1 MRSASGGDSAAFEEL
16 VLRNAD
22 RLYMTLRRFGLD
34 DGEAQE
40 AAQETFLRAWR
51 SLGRFE
57 ERAKFSTWLYRIAFN
72 EAHRL
77 LARRPA
83 AGALVSTED
92 RPLDDL
98 TDGAAG
104 PAARAEQGELRSALL
119 EALRELPESLRAPVV
134 LRDVEGL
141 STQEAASVL
150 DLGEAAFKS
159 RLHRG
164 RMALRSL
171 VRPAAGP
178 ASGRREPFGFSRRSQ
193 LSYGREAE
201 HGRED
206 RKDRAGVA

>member
-51 SLGRFE
+51 SLGQFE

-119 EALRELPESLRAPVV
+119 DALRELPESLRAPVV

-141 STQEAASVL
+141 STLEAASVL

-178 ASGRREPFGFSRRSQ
+178 GF
-193 LSYGREAE
+193 ETT
-201 HGRED
+201 
-206 RKDRAGVA
+206 